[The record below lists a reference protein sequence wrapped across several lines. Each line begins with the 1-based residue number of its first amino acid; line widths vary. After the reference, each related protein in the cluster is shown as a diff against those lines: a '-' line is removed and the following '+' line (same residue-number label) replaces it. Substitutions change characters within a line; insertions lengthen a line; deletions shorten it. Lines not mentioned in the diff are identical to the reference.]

1 MSAVDLPSAPC
12 AGVSWIMG
20 ALLVAVGC
28 SCGSD
33 EPVANRPD
41 SAQGTPKDSG
51 LTDRRDASS
60 GSSAPVVDARVVLP
74 IEDPAVAGDAAVGP
88 GTPPATRDA
97 AVADAGTRKI
107 CGGIAGIAC
116 KDDEFCSQEDATSG
130 VGCGF
135 PDSTG
140 VCTRR
145 PGPGCNTLYAPV
157 CGCDNKTYS
166 NECGAHSAG
175 VSIAKQG
182 ECTTGLG
189 VSCDD
194 RPGKVTCKKTRPM
207 CPEFQVPAVD
217 GSCWGDCVAIDQC
230 VCKQAD
236 ECPERDTYVCH
247 MSAGHCG
254 PFVN

>member
-1 MSAVDLPSAPC
+1 MFAIDPRSAPR
-12 AGVSWIMG
+12 AGLSWLMG
-20 ALLVAVGC
+20 ALLMAIGC

-33 EPVANRPD
+33 DPVANRPD
-41 SAQGTPKDSG
+41 SAEGTPKDSG
-51 LTDRRDASS
+51 LTNRRDASS
-60 GSSAPVVDARVVLP
+60 GISVPNLDARVVLP
-74 IEDPAVAGDAAVGP
+74 IEDPGVTGDAAAGP
-88 GTPPATRDA
+88 GTQPSTRDA

-140 VCTRR
+140 VCTPRDR
-145 PGPGCNTLYAPV
+145 SCDPIEAPV

-166 NECGAHSAG
+166 NDCGAHGAG
-175 VSIAKQG
+175 VSIAKRG
-182 ECTTGLG
+182 ACSTGQS
-189 VSCDD
+189 VDCDG
-194 RPGKVTCKKTRPM
+194 RKVTCKRTRPM
-207 CPEFQVPAVD
+207 CPDFQVPAVD

-236 ECPERDTYVCH
+236 DCPERDTYVCH

-254 PFVN
+254 PYVN